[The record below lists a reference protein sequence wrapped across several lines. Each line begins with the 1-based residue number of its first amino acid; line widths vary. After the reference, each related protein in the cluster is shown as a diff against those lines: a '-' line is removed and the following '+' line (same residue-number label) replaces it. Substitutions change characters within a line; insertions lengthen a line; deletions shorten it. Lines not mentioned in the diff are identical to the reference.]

1 MLQLVFLLYSLI
13 IYPNGNKSL
22 CLTLNDFFWQE
33 KIYQPEGLRTKL
45 ETLLINRHK
54 QVNSNENNSE
64 GELAIAGPIVRRGL
78 AVKEKVGP
86 DIERGTAEPK
96 IVPLK
101 AEIMEK
107 RNSTNNNFSR

>member
-1 MLQLVFLLYSLI
+1 M
-13 IYPNGNKSL
+13 
-22 CLTLNDFFWQE
+22 
-33 KIYQPEGLRTKL
+33 RTKL

-86 DIERGTAEPK
+86 ELLHGLAVKEKVEPDIERGTAEPK